1 MILVFSLVFGFL
13 FDYLYKKVEYHIYPQ
28 EYKKSV
34 EDNAVTYNIPENILY
49 AVIKCESNFNSA
61 AVSNAGAIGLMQLMP
76 DTFVWLTND
85 MTGEGLDEGMIYD
98 PETNI
103 RYGTFYL
110 SLLYKR
116 YENWETALA
125 AYNAGPGEV
134 DSWLEDEKYSSDG
147 VSLKNIPYKETR
159 LYVKKIIK
167 ASEKYLKLYYEK

>member
-1 MILVFSLVFGFL
+1 
-13 FDYLYKKVEYHIYPQ
+13 
-28 EYKKSV
+28 
-34 EDNAVTYNIPENILY
+34 
-49 AVIKCESNFNSA
+49 
-61 AVSNAGAIGLMQLMP
+61 
-76 DTFVWLTND
+76 
-85 MTGEGLDEGMIYD
+85 MIYD
-98 PETNI
+98 PETNV